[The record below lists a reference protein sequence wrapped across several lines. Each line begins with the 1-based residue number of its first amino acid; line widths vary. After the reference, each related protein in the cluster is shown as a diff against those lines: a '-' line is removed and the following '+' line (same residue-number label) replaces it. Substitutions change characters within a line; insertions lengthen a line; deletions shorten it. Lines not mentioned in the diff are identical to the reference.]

1 MTNSQ
6 AAENEVSA
14 RDSPHNPRRS
24 GPRSSTTVGAIVIL
38 LLYQGYTLSIVGI
51 ASPWIAKSFA
61 LDESKLAKL
70 FAWMAISAFGSLLLA
85 RLADRVGRRL
95 VILTALVL
103 APLFCAGAALAPT
116 ANAFAACEIMVSA
129 LLGGSVSSAIVLLA
143 EELPVKQRA
152 RGQAAAA
159 LASAIGGVLG
169 YMIIPAL
176 LAWNYSWRWLLAPS
190 VAGILL
196 AVPVAMMLPAQS
208 KWSSAR
214 SSGTAQH
221 SHIYD
226 IFHPIYRRRSITLLT
241 CAALD
246 TIAGTAV
253 NGWLYFQAVS
263 ILGLSPVAASTL
275 VVTGMGVGMIG
286 FPLGAWTSE
295 RFGRVP
301 TVAYVGGAAWLGAFA
316 FYLGPPAFVQW
327 PFMWLVVVYCW
338 FKVATDV
345 MTVGANSAATEL
357 FPAALRT
364 TMIGWQGITA
374 AAFSMLAQVLI
385 AALIGPL
392 GGLAKVIR
400 YFALL
405 GIPSAIIFGLF
416 IDETRGLTLEQAA
429 LEEQWDKVRHNPSH
443 PSATDARPSR
453 QHADQVSG

>member
-1 MTNSQ
+1 ASRPIM
-6 AAENEVSA
+6 
-14 RDSPHNPRRS
+14 
-24 GPRSSTTVGAIVIL
+24 TVGAIVIL

-61 LDESKLAKL
+61 LDEARLAKL
-70 FAWMAISAFGSLLLA
+70 FAWMAISAFGSMLLA

-95 VILTALVL
+95 VILGALIL
-103 APLFCAGAALAPT
+103 APLFCAGAALAAT
-116 ANAFAACEIMVSA
+116 ATTFAAYEILVSA

-143 EELPVKQRA
+143 EELPARQRA
-152 RGQAAAA
+152 RGQAFAA

-169 YMIIPAL
+169 YVIIPFL
-176 LAWNYSWRWLLAPS
+176 LSWNYSWRWLLAPS
-190 VAGILL
+190 VAGVLL
-196 AVPVAMMLPAQS
+196 AAPVAAMLPAQS
-208 KWSSAR
+208 QWSHAA
-214 SSGTAQH
+214 SSGAARNTH
-221 SHIYD
+221 FYD
-226 IFHPIYRRRSITLLT
+226 ILHPLYRRRSIALLT

-263 ILGLSPVAASTL
+263 ILGLSPAAASTL

-301 TVAYVGGAAWLGAFA
+301 TVAWMGGAAWLGAFA
-316 FYLGPPAFVQW
+316 FYLGPPGFIRW
-327 PFMWLVVVYCW
+327 PFMWLMVAYCW
-338 FKVATDV
+338 FKVATGV
-345 MTVGANSAATEL
+345 LTVGANSAATEL

-364 TMIGWQGITA
+364 TMIGWQSMTA

-392 GGLAKVIR
+392 GGLAGVIR
-400 YFALL
+400 YLALL
-405 GIPSAIIFGLF
+405 GIPSALIFGLF

-429 LEEQWDKVRHNPSH
+429 LEEQWDQVRHDPWPAEPDRSE
-443 PSATDARPSR
+443 PAR
-453 QHADQVSG
+453 SGDG